1 MNLLYKTNFLLT
13 INKFRKIHF
22 SMKKIILM
30 LLVAV
35 SSLTVIGQDT
45 TSIKPASIAFKVGL
59 FNFKKT
65 PLTENASQTAIQ
77 GGLQYFKGIT
87 QHLDLMMN
95 LDFANLKYPFYNS
108 SKIDIAKNNEM
119 YTALDASLNY
129 KLLTDENKLVPY
141 LSAGLGVASIN
152 NAYYTAYLPVGL
164 GLQIKAKQGS
174 FINILSTYRAEASA
188 LTKMHYN
195 HSISYSLP
203 LKLREK
209 KPVMLPPAPVVA
221 DNDGDGVVGSED
233 DCPNASGL
241 VKYHGC
247 PVPDSDNDGINDEND
262 KCPTTEG
269 AIKYKGCP
277 IPDTDKDGINDE
289 ADKCPTAKGLS
300 SYEGCPIPDTDKDGV
315 NDEQDKCPSTPGIMG
330 NNGCAD
336 VQPLVNEISS
346 QLKFESGKVNLSKKG
361 YQGLDSLVVLMQ
373 NNTNITLVITGH
385 TDNTGTLIINEK
397 LSLQRAIVASN
408 YLVKKG
414 VDKNRMSQKGFADT
428 KSIADNKTLK
438 GRAQNRR
445 VDIEVIY

>member
-1 MNLLYKTNFLLT
+1 MQN
-13 INKFRKIHF
+13 
-22 SMKKIILM
+22 SMKKIIII
-30 LLVAV
+30 LLVSV

-45 TSIKPASIAFKVGL
+45 SSIKPASIAFKIGL
-59 FNFKKT
+59 FNFKNT
-65 PLTENASQTAIQ
+65 PSTENASQTVIQ

-87 QHLDLMMN
+87 EHLDLMVN
-95 LDFANLKYPFYNS
+95 LDFTKLKYPFYTS
-108 SKIDIAKNNEM
+108 SKLDIAKKNEM
-119 YTALDASLNY
+119 YTAFDASLNY

-141 LSAGLGVASIN
+141 VSAGLGVASIN
-152 NAYYTAYLPVGL
+152 NAYYTAYVPVGL

-188 LTKMHYN
+188 LTKTHYN

-247 PVPDSDNDGINDEND
+247 PVPDTDSDGINDEND
-262 KCPTTEG
+262 KCPTAEG

-277 IPDTDKDGINDE
+277 IPDADKDGINDE
-289 ADKCPTAKGLS
+289 ADKCPNGEGLS
-300 SYEGCPIPDTDKDGV
+300 RYEGCPIPDTDKDGV

-336 VQPLVNEISS
+336 LQPLVNEISS
-346 QLKFESGKVNLSKKG
+346 QLKFESGKVNLSKKIYVG
-361 YQGLDSLVVLMQ
+361 VDSLVALMQ
-373 NNTNITLVITGH
+373 NNTNITLLITGH
-385 TDNTGTLIINEK
+385 TDNTGPLKINEK
-397 LSLQRAIVASN
+397 LSLQRAMVVSN

-414 VDKNRMSQKGFADT
+414 IDKKRMSQKGFADT
-428 KSIADNKTLK
+428 RPISDNKTLK

>member
-1 MNLLYKTNFLLT
+1 
-13 INKFRKIHF
+13 
-22 SMKKIILM
+22 MKKIILM

-45 TSIKPASIAFKVGL
+45 ASIKPASIAFKVGL

-87 QHLDLMMN
+87 THLDLMMN

-108 SKIDIAKNNEM
+108 SKLDIAKNNEM
-119 YTALDASLNY
+119 YTAFDASLNY

-141 LSAGLGVASIN
+141 LSAGLGVASIK
-152 NAYYTAYLPVGL
+152 NAYYTAYVPVGL

-262 KCPTTEG
+262 KCPTAEG

-315 NDEQDKCPSTPGIMG
+315 NDEQDKCPSTPGITG

-336 VQPLVNEISS
+336 LQPLVNEISS
-346 QLKFESGKVNLSKKG
+346 QLKFESGKVKLSKKG

-385 TDNTGTLIINEK
+385 TDNTGTLKINEK
-397 LSLQRAIVASN
+397 LSLQRAMVASN

-428 KSIADNKTLK
+428 VPTSDNKTLK

>member
-1 MNLLYKTNFLLT
+1 
-13 INKFRKIHF
+13 
-22 SMKKIILM
+22 MKKIIIM
-30 LLVAV
+30 LLVSV

-45 TSIKPASIAFKVGL
+45 ASIKSSSIAFKVGL

-65 PLTENASQTAIQ
+65 PLTENASQAVIQ
-77 GGLQYFKGIT
+77 GGVQYFKGIT
-87 QHLDLMMN
+87 QHLDLMVN
-95 LDFANLKYPFYNS
+95 LDFANLKYPFYTS
-108 SKIDIAKNNEM
+108 SKIGIAKNNEM
-119 YTALDASLNY
+119 YTAFDASLNY

-152 NAYYTAYLPVGL
+152 NAYYTAYAPVGL

-188 LTKMHYN
+188 FTKMHYN

-221 DNDGDGVVGSED
+221 DIDDDGVVGSDD

-247 PVPDSDNDGINDEND
+247 PVPDTDSDGINDEND
-262 KCPTTEG
+262 KCPTAEG

-277 IPDTDKDGINDE
+277 IPDVDKDGINDE
-289 ADKCPTAKGLS
+289 TDKCPTAEGLS
-300 SYEGCPIPDTDKDGV
+300 RYEGCPIPDTDKDGV

-336 VQPLVNEISS
+336 VQPLANEISS
-346 QLKFESGKVNLSKKG
+346 QLKFESGKVNLRKKIYIG
-361 YQGLDSLVVLMQ
+361 VDSLVVFMQ
-373 NNTNITLVITGH
+373 ENPNTSLFISGH
-385 TDNTGTLIINEK
+385 TDNTGTLKINQK
-397 LSLQRAIVASN
+397 LSLQRAMVVSN
-408 YLVKKG
+408 YLIKKG
-414 VDKNRMSQKGFADT
+414 IDKKRISQKGFADT
-428 KSIADNKTLK
+428 RPIADNKTLK
-438 GRAQNRR
+438 GRALNRR
-445 VDIEVIY
+445 VDIELVY

>member
-1 MNLLYKTNFLLT
+1 MHLLYKTNFLLT
-13 INKFRKIHF
+13 INKFIKIHF

-45 TSIKPASIAFKVGL
+45 ASIKPASIAFKVGL

-87 QHLDLMMN
+87 THLDLMMN

-108 SKIDIAKNNEM
+108 SKLDIAKNNEM

-141 LSAGLGVASIN
+141 LSAGLGVASIK
-152 NAYYTAYLPVGL
+152 NAYYTAYVPVGL

-262 KCPTTEG
+262 KCPTAEG

-330 NNGCAD
+330 NNGCVD

-346 QLKFESGKVNLSKKG
+346 QLKFESGRVNLSKKG

-385 TDNTGTLIINEK
+385 TDNTGTLKINEK
-397 LSLQRAIVASN
+397 LSLQRAMVASN

>member
-1 MNLLYKTNFLLT
+1 MHY
-13 INKFRKIHF
+13 
-22 SMKKIILM
+22 SMKKIILL
-30 LLVAV
+30 LLVSV

-45 TSIKPASIAFKVGL
+45 ASIKPASIAFKVGL

-65 PLTENASQTAIQ
+65 PLTENASQTVIQ

-95 LDFANLKYPFYNS
+95 LDFANLKYPFYTS
-108 SKIDIAKNNEM
+108 SKLSIAKNNEM

-129 KLLTDENKLVPY
+129 KLLTDENKLVPF

-152 NAYYTAYLPVGL
+152 NAYYTAYAPVGL

-221 DNDGDGVVGSED
+221 DNDNDGVVGSDD

-247 PVPDSDNDGINDEND
+247 PVPDTDNDGINDEND
-262 KCPTTEG
+262 KCPTAEG
-269 AIKYKGCP
+269 TIKYKGCP
-277 IPDTDKDGINDE
+277 IPDVDKDGINDE
-289 ADKCPTAKGLS
+289 ADKCPTLKGLS
-300 SYEGCPIPDTDKDGV
+300 RYEGCPIPDTDKDGV

-336 VQPLVNEISS
+336 VQPIVNQISS
-346 QLKFESGKVNLSKKG
+346 QLKFESGKVKLSKKG

-373 NNTNITLVITGH
+373 NNANITLGISGH
-385 TDNTGTLIINEK
+385 TDNTGTLKINEK
-397 LSLQRAIVASN
+397 LSLQRAMVVSN
-408 YLVKKG
+408 YLVNKG
-414 VDKNRMSQKGFADT
+414 VDKNRMRQKGFADT
-428 KSIADNKTLK
+428 RPTADNKTLK

-445 VDIEVIY
+445 VDIEVVY

>member
-1 MNLLYKTNFLLT
+1 MQN
-13 INKFRKIHF
+13 
-22 SMKKIILM
+22 SMKKIIVM
-30 LLVAV
+30 LLVSV
-35 SSLTVIGQDT
+35 SSLTAIGQDT
-45 TSIKPASIAFKVGL
+45 ASIKSSSIAFKIGL

-65 PLTENASQTAIQ
+65 PGTDNASQTVIQ

-87 QHLDLMMN
+87 PHLDLMLN
-95 LDFANLKYPFYNS
+95 LDFTKLKYPFYTS
-108 SKIDIAKNNEM
+108 SKLDIAKNNEM

-141 LSAGLGVASIN
+141 ISAGLGVASIK
-152 NAYYTAYLPVGL
+152 NAYYTAYVPVGL

-174 FINILSTYRAEASA
+174 FVNILSTYRAEASA

-195 HSISYSLP
+195 HSISYTLP

-209 KPVMLPPAPVVA
+209 KPVLLPPAPVVA

-247 PVPDSDNDGINDEND
+247 PIPDTDDDGINDEND
-262 KCPTTEG
+262 KCPNAEG

-289 ADKCPTAKGLS
+289 ADKCPDISGLS
-300 SYEGCPIPDTDKDGV
+300 RYEGCSIPDTDKDGV
-315 NDEQDKCPSTPGIMG
+315 NDEQDKCPSIPGIMG
-330 NNGCAD
+330 NQGCAD
-336 VQPLVNEISS
+336 LQPMINVLSTH
-346 QLKFESGKVNLSKKG
+346 LKFESGKVVVSKKG
-361 YQGLDSLVVLMQ
+361 YTGLDSLVNLLQ
-373 NNTNITLVITGH
+373 NNASIKLFINGH
-385 TDNTGTLIINEK
+385 TDNTGTLKINEK
-397 LSLQRAIVASN
+397 LSLQRTAVVAN
-408 YLVKKG
+408 YLMRKGIDKK
-414 VDKNRMSQKGFADT
+414 RISQKGYSDT
-428 KSIADNKTLK
+428 KPLADNKTIK

>member
-1 MNLLYKTNFLLT
+1 
-13 INKFRKIHF
+13 
-22 SMKKIILM
+22 MKKIILM

-45 TSIKPASIAFKVGL
+45 ASIKPASIAFKVGL

-87 QHLDLMMN
+87 THLDLMMN

-108 SKIDIAKNNEM
+108 SKLDIAKKNEM

-262 KCPTTEG
+262 KCPTAEG

-336 VQPLVNEISS
+336 LQPLVNEISS

-385 TDNTGTLIINEK
+385 TDNTGTLKINEK
-397 LSLQRAIVASN
+397 LSLQRAMVASN

>member
-1 MNLLYKTNFLLT
+1 
-13 INKFRKIHF
+13 
-22 SMKKIILM
+22 
-30 LLVAV
+30 
-35 SSLTVIGQDT
+35 
-45 TSIKPASIAFKVGL
+45 
-59 FNFKKT
+59 
-65 PLTENASQTAIQ
+65 
-77 GGLQYFKGIT
+77 
-87 QHLDLMMN
+87 MMN

-108 SKIDIAKNNEM
+108 SKLDIAKNNEM
-119 YTALDASLNY
+119 YTAFDASLNY

-262 KCPTTEG
+262 KCPTAEG

-385 TDNTGTLIINEK
+385 TDNTGTLKINEK
-397 LSLQRAIVASN
+397 LSLQRAMVVSN

>member
-1 MNLLYKTNFLLT
+1 M
-13 INKFRKIHF
+13 HS
-22 SMKKIILM
+22 SMKKIIVM
-30 LLVAV
+30 LLVSV

-45 TSIKPASIAFKVGL
+45 ASIKPASIAFKVGL
-59 FNFKKT
+59 FDFKKT
-65 PLTENASQTAIQ
+65 PITDNASETVLQ

-87 QHLDLMMN
+87 QHLDLMVN
-95 LDFANLKYPFYNS
+95 LDFASLKYPFYTS
-108 SKIDIAKNNEM
+108 SKIGIPKTNEM
-119 YTALDASLNY
+119 YTALDASVNY

-262 KCPTTEG
+262 KCPTAEG

-336 VQPLVNEISS
+336 LQPLVNEISS

-385 TDNTGTLIINEK
+385 TDNTGMLKINEK
-397 LSLQRAIVASN
+397 LSLQRAMVASN

-428 KSIADNKTLK
+428 VPTSDNKTLK

>member
-1 MNLLYKTNFLLT
+1 MHLFYKTNFLLT

-45 TSIKPASIAFKVGL
+45 ASIKPASIAFKVGL

-65 PLTENASQTAIQ
+65 PLTENASQTVIQ

-87 QHLDLMMN
+87 THLDLMMN

-108 SKIDIAKNNEM
+108 SKLDIAKKNEM

-262 KCPTTEG
+262 KCPTAEG

-385 TDNTGTLIINEK
+385 TDNTGTLKINEK
-397 LSLQRAIVASN
+397 LSLQRAMVVSN